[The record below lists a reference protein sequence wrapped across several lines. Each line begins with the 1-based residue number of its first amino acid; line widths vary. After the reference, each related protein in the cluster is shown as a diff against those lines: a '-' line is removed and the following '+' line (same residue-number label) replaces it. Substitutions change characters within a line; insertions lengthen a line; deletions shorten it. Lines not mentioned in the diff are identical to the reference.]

1 MSELGRRIFQG
12 NDPVQQDA
20 SPSFQS
26 VAEPSA
32 TAIKAGIAF
41 RWRWPTLLAG
51 GVPAHDPAE
60 MDRQEGDKAATA
72 RVVAAQI
79 EAMRTLAESINAKA
93 PAGAPA
99 QAKPARRAAMNK
111 SRRRQ
116 KG

>member
-1 MSELGRRIFQG
+1 MAQ
-12 NDPVQQDA
+12 QQDG

-26 VAEPSA
+26 VAEFGA
-32 TAIKAGIAF
+32 AAVKAGIAF
-41 RWRWPTLLAG
+41 WWRWPTLLTG

-60 MDRQEGDKAATA
+60 MDRQERDKAATA

-79 EAMRTLAESINAKA
+79 EAMRTLADSINAKA

-99 QAKPARRAAMNK
+99 QAKPARRTAKKK
-111 SRRRQ
+111 SKRRH